1 MELYLP
7 PVKENKRAA
16 RPKIKWT
23 DEMLRE
29 LTDRFPHEF
38 TFMLVKSL
46 EISPRSI
53 IRKARELGLEK
64 EPGFLEARKDQITEL
79 AVKAH
84 PPHPYKGVSGWSVP
98 NSEKSRFKQGN
109 ISVMAIDRDVVE
121 KVRTRRNATIR
132 RERIRLSLDL
142 KPLTKLRLTI

>member
-1 MELYLP
+1 VELYLP
-7 PVKENKRAA
+7 PVKKNKRSA
-16 RPKIKWT
+16 RHKIIWT

-29 LTDRFPHEF
+29 LTERFPYEF
-38 TFMLVKSL
+38 TFSLVKSL
-46 EISPRSI
+46 GVSPRSI

-84 PPHPYKGVSGWSVP
+84 PPHPFKGVFGWSVP
-98 NSEKSRFKQGN
+98 NSEKSRFKPGN

-121 KVRTRRNATIR
+121 KVRAKRNATIR